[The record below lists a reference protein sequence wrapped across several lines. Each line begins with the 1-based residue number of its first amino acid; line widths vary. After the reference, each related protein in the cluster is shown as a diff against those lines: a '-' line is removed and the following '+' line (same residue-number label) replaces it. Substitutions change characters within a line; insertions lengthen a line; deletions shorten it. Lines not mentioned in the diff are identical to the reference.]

1 MNFADLGIAAL
12 PLLAPGLIAPLVFS
26 FYLRQPFL
34 LTTFAFI
41 AAVAFTKGSQLAV
54 VAAMPTHFGSWQSLV
69 EFFAALAIATVGG
82 LGAGEFTRRRDQ
94 NRRSN
99 RAKPDKAHS
108 DPMRWNAIFR
118 GERKHLMLQMKDG
131 RTIVG
136 WPEGWPHD
144 HQHGHF
150 FLINP
155 RVIGE
160 KANELGYSSV
170 AVVIPAAD
178 VILVRFL
185 RDDPAKV
192 ASAWDEMIRVGEEGP
207 EGERDVNVYR

>member
-1 MNFADLGIAAL
+1 MNFADLGVDAL

-26 FYLRQPFL
+26 LYMRQPFL
-34 LTTFAFI
+34 LSIFTFI
-41 AAVAFTKGSQLAV
+41 AAVAFTKGSQWAIVSVL
-54 VAAMPTHFGSWQSLV
+54 PKHFGSWQPLL
-69 EFFAALAIATVGG
+69 EFFAALIIATFGG
-82 LGAGEFTRRRDQ
+82 IAAGEFTRRRDQ

-99 RAKPDKAHS
+99 RATPEKAQS
-108 DPMRWNAIFR
+108 DPLRWSAIFR

-160 KANELGYSSV
+160 KVDAPGYSSV
-170 AVVIPAAD
+170 AVVVPAAD
-178 VILVRFL
+178 VVLVRFL
-185 RDDPAKV
+185 RDDPGKI
-192 ASAWDEMIRVGEEGP
+192 ASAWDELIRIGEEGP
-207 EGERDVNVYR
+207 QGNQDVNVYR